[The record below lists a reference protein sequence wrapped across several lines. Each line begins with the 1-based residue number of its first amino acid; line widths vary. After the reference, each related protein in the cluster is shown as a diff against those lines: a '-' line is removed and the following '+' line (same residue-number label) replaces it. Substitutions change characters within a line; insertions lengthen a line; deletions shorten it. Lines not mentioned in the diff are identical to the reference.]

1 MTGIRVEGLTKT
13 YRRGLTAE
21 RVPAL
26 VDVSLAIAPGEA
38 FGIIGPNGA
47 GKTTFLGCL
56 LGFLRPDSGRISIDG
71 KAPDDLAVRSVTGYL
86 PGSWCWML
94 DDRRDFLAY
103 HHALARLPA
112 ATRRAD
118 VESGLEKIG
127 LAGEAGQRA
136 IRRYSRGMLQRLG
149 LAQAMLGHPRYLF
162 LDEPASGVDPAGVVL
177 FRRLLSELAQQGVT
191 VILNSHQLD
200 QVERVCDRVAFVK
213 AGRVEAIETVAAGAT
228 HARVL
233 RVRAA
238 EGGTPATRER
248 LAAVAGASG
257 ATLVEANGREA
268 RFTVADDAG
277 AARLLQSLI
286 AAGVPVA
293 EATPEESRLER
304 LFLEGA
310 AIATSDKP
318 ATPATPVPGATAA
331 PDTPAAPSPPDAEKA
346 WERYMPPGAPPK
358 SGAS

>member
-1 MTGIRVEGLTKT
+1 MTGIRVEGLSKT
-13 YRRGLTAE
+13 YRRGLTGE
-21 RVPAL
+21 RVRAL
-26 VDVSLAIAPGEA
+26 IDVSLTIAPGEA

-56 LGFLRPDSGRISIDG
+56 LGFLRPDAGRITIDG
-71 KAPDDLAVRSVTGYL
+71 HAPDDLAVRAATGYL
-86 PGSWCWML
+86 PERLVLDRWMTGHE
-94 DDRRDFLAY
+94 FLAY

-118 VESGLEKIG
+118 VEAALEQVDLG
-127 LAGEAGQRA
+127 GEAGQRL

-149 LAQAMLGHPRYLF
+149 LAQAMLGRPRYLF

-177 FRRLLSELAQQGVT
+177 FRRLLSDLTRKDVT

-213 AGRVEAIETVAAGAT
+213 AGRVEAIETIAAGAA

-238 EGGTPATRER
+238 DAAIGTRVTADQ
-248 LAAVAGASG
+248 LAALATAVGAALAG
-257 ATLVEANGREA
+257 VDPPEA

-277 AARLLQSLI
+277 AARLLQALI
-286 AAGVPVA
+286 GAGVPVA

-304 LFLEGA
+304 LFL
-310 AIATSDKP
+310 D
-318 ATPATPVPGATAA
+318 AA
-331 PDTPAAPSPPDAEKA
+331 PGGQP
-346 WERYMPPGAPPK
+346 
-358 SGAS
+358 

>member
-1 MTGIRVEGLTKT
+1 MPRSMTGIRVEGLTKT
-13 YRRGLTAE
+13 YRRGLSAE
-21 RVPAL
+21 RVRAL
-26 VDVSLAIAPGEA
+26 VDVSLAIPPGEA

-56 LGFLRPDSGRISIDG
+56 LGFLRPDAGRITIDG

-86 PGSWCWML
+86 PERLVLDRWMTGYG
-94 DDRRDFLAY
+94 FLAY
-103 HHALARLPA
+103 HHALARLPS
-112 ATRRAD
+112 ATRHAD
-118 VESGLEKIG
+118 VIAALERVD
-127 LAGEAGQRA
+127 LAGDAANRG

-149 LAQAMLGHPRYLF
+149 LAQAMLGRPRYLF

-177 FRRLLSELAQQGVT
+177 FRRLLSELSQQGVT

-213 AGRVEAIETVAAGAT
+213 AGRVEAIETMAAGAA

-233 RVRAA
+233 RVRVA
-238 EGGTPATRER
+238 EGGAIATRER
-248 LAAVAGASG
+248 LSALAGPAGA
-257 ATLVEANGREA
+257 ALVEADGREA

-277 AARLLQSLI
+277 AARLLQALI

-304 LFLEGA
+304 LFLEG
-310 AIATSDKP
+310 
-318 ATPATPVPGATAA
+318 TPAVPAPGAPA
-331 PDTPAAPSPPDAEKA
+331 PTGPPAPPPPAEEAKPS
-346 WERYMPPGAPPK
+346 WERYMPPGQAGPPE
-358 SGAS
+358 SNP